1 MATCAQCG
9 QGIANDERFF
19 RVSVGEVITPAVD
32 ETMTAIPP
40 LPLMGYYDF
49 HDQHLP
55 PALRPKTRVPVNP
68 TAPREEVSDGR
79 QED

>member
-9 QGIANDERFF
+9 QGIASDERFF
-19 RVSVGEVITPAVD
+19 RVSVGEATTPAGD
-32 ETMTAIPP
+32 ETMTAVPP

-55 PALRPKTRVPVNP
+55 PALRPKNRVPVNP
-68 TAPREEVSDGR
+68 TITAPERR
-79 QED
+79 